1 MAIRRKLIRE
11 MVQSL
16 LKKHKVQRGE
26 VPVET
31 IVKSLG
37 IIIKIDEVNEN
48 LSGFVARK
56 KGSQKAIIGV
66 NKAHH
71 PNRQRF
77 TIAHEL
83 GHYLLHEGE
92 QVHLDTS
99 PDSFTINL
107 RNSESSKGENND
119 EREANLFAAELLM
132 PAELLREEL
141 ESVGDIELLGSS
153 EFLEKLATKYKV
165 SVQALTFRLA
175 YLGYIKL

>member
-1 MAIRRKLIRE
+1 MQAQGQGFRHTRKG
-11 MVQSL
+11 VPH
-16 LKKHKVQRGE
+16 LKV
-26 VPVET
+26 
-31 IVKSLG
+31 
-37 IIIKIDEVNEN
+37 
-48 LSGFVARK
+48 SG
-56 KGSQKAIIGV
+56 KGGK
-66 NKAHH
+66 NRYLPLH
-71 PNRQRF
+71 PG
-77 TIAHEL
+77 THEL

-99 PDSFTINL
+99 PDSFTI
-107 RNSESSKGENND
+107 KGENND

-153 EFLEKLATKYKV
+153 EFLEKLAKKYKV

>member
-1 MAIRRKLIRE
+1 
-11 MVQSL
+11 
-16 LKKHKVQRGE
+16 
-26 VPVET
+26 
-31 IVKSLG
+31 
-37 IIIKIDEVNEN
+37 
-48 LSGFVARK
+48 
-56 KGSQKAIIGV
+56 
-66 NKAHH
+66 
-71 PNRQRF
+71 
-77 TIAHEL
+77 
-83 GHYLLHEGE
+83 
-92 QVHLDTS
+92 VHLDTS

-141 ESVGDIELLGSS
+141 ESVGDIELLGGS

>member
-1 MAIRRKLIRE
+1 MQAQCQGFRHTRKG
-11 MVQSL
+11 VPH
-16 LKKHKVQRGE
+16 LKV
-26 VPVET
+26 
-31 IVKSLG
+31 
-37 IIIKIDEVNEN
+37 
-48 LSGFVARK
+48 SG
-56 KGSQKAIIGV
+56 KGGK
-66 NKAHH
+66 NRYLPLH
-71 PNRQRF
+71 PG
-77 TIAHEL
+77 THEL

-107 RNSESSKGENND
+107 RNLESSKGENND

-153 EFLEKLATKYKV
+153 EFLEKLAKKYKV